1 MSIDAARYGLITNEY
16 RWKEVFNSSLS
27 STYLKARE
35 LEIKSN
41 LDLGL
46 ITNLL
51 VDIFGVVG
59 AVRRRFAIDI
69 KGTDFISPN
78 DFSPRTPAFFFTA
91 PEFSVTALPVIVTRA
106 TIVESENKT
115 SLELW
120 G

>member
-1 MSIDAARYGLITNEY
+1 MSIDPSRYGLITNEY
-16 RWKEVFNSSLS
+16 RWKELFDATMS

-35 LEIKSN
+35 LEIKTN

-46 ITNLL
+46 ISQLL
-51 VDIFGVVG
+51 EDVFDVIGNI
-59 AVRRRFAIDI
+59 RRRFAIDV

-78 DFSPRTPAFFFTA
+78 DFSPRTPAFYFTA
-91 PEFSVTALPVIVTRA
+91 PEFAVNALPVIVTRA